1 MSLKRI
7 VITGGP
13 CAGKTSAMEYLRG
26 RLADA
31 GIAAVFVPE
40 AATDLI
46 LAGTAPWT
54 CASMLEFQTQV
65 IALQLERETAAL
77 EEAASLGDALVICDR
92 GVCDSH
98 AYLSDGEYAAALA
111 TNGLAEQDALAR
123 YDAIFHLESVAVAD
137 EAAYTQAN
145 NGARFENATE
155 AALADKRTLDAWAA
169 HSNLRI
175 IANEATFEAKARNL
189 ADAIAGIW
197 RVAGA

>member
-1 MSLKRI
+1 MKRI

-13 CAGKTSAMEYLRG
+13 CAGKTSAMGYLREQ
-26 RLADA
+26 LADV
-31 GIAAVFVPE
+31 GVAAVFVPE

-54 CASMLEFQTQV
+54 CTSMLEFQTQV
-65 IALQLERETAAL
+65 IALQLEREAAAL
-77 EEAASLGDALVICDR
+77 EEAVGLGDALVICDR

-98 AYLSDGEYAAALA
+98 AYLADEEYATALA
-111 TNGLAEQDALAR
+111 ANGLTEQDALAR
-123 YDAIFHLESVAVAD
+123 YGAIFHLESVAIAD

-145 NGARFENATE
+145 NDARFENAAE

-169 HSNLRI
+169 HPNLRA
-175 IANEATFEAKARNL
+175 IANEATFEVKAQNL

-197 RVAGA
+197 RAAGA